1 MEDYSHNRPA
11 LSVSELSAS
20 LKATIE
26 STFTEVRVRGEISGF
41 KQAASGH
48 LYFNLKDDQA
58 VINAIVWRGVSGRF
72 GFKPEDGLE
81 VIATG
86 RLSTYPGRSSY
97 QIVVEQMEPAGAG
110 ALLAML
116 EKRKAM
122 FAAEGLFAPE
132 RKKKIPF
139 LPHTIGIVTSPT
151 GAVIRDMLHR
161 LSERFPVKVLLW
173 PVLVQG
179 EGAAQQIAEAING
192 FNAFTE
198 KPDLLIVA
206 RGGGSLEDL
215 WAFNEEIVVRAAAAC
230 TIPLISAVGHETDTT
245 LIDYVSD
252 LRAPTP
258 TGAAEKAVPVRA
270 DLMAMLL
277 DTERRLHSGTARF
290 LDRLTTCVQECGRAF
305 LHPERLVETLSLR
318 LDDWS
323 ERLGGALPRLVEVKT
338 ERLSAIAGRMSQP
351 LLRLLERNE
360 SRLTNFGALL
370 HSYSYTHTLARGFAL
385 VRGAAD
391 GALKSTASMAT
402 TAGNLTLTFHDGDV
416 NVTTGTAAAAPQPKP
431 KKKSSSGESNQGLLF
446 ES

>member
-1 MEDYSHNRPA
+1 MDDYSHNRPA

-41 KQAASGH
+41 KAAASGH

-58 VINAIVWRGVSGRF
+58 VMNAIVWRGVSGRF

-86 RLSTYPGRSSY
+86 RLSIYPGRSSY
-97 QIVVEQMEPAGAG
+97 QIIIEQMEPAGAG

-139 LPHTIGIVTSPT
+139 LPRTIGIVTSPT

-161 LSERFPVKVLLW
+161 LSERFPVKVQLW

-179 EGAAQQIAEAING
+179 EGAAEQIAKAIEG
-192 FNAFTE
+192 FNEFTD

-215 WAFNEEIVVRAAAAC
+215 WAFNEEVVVRAAAAS

-270 DLMAMLL
+270 DLIAMLL
-277 DTERRLHSGTARF
+277 DAERRLHSGTARF
-290 LDRLTTCVQECGRAF
+290 LDRLTTQVQEYGRAF

-323 ERLGGALPRLVEVKT
+323 ERLTGALPRLVEVKA
-338 ERLSAIAGRMSQP
+338 ERLSAISSRMAQP

-360 SRLTNFGALL
+360 SRLTNFSALL
-370 HSYSYTHTLARGFAL
+370 NSYSYTHTLARGFAL
-385 VRGAAD
+385 VRGKAD
-391 GALKSTASMAT
+391 KALKSTAAMAQA
-402 TAGNLTLTFHDGDV
+402 AGSLTLTFHDGDV
-416 NVTTGTAAAAPQPKP
+416 NVTTGEAAGPKP